1 MSMKPFSLVL
11 QTIST
16 LLHSAKKPKNTK
28 CLAKWKVQLWTDTSS
43 GERHLNEEKNVTRPI
58 GTEKNESFIFN

>member
-11 QTIST
+11 QTLST
-16 LLHSAKKPKNTK
+16 LLYRAKKPKNTK

-43 GERHLNEEKNVTRPI
+43 GEWLLDEEKNVTRPI
-58 GTEKNESFIFN
+58 GTKKNETSIFN